1 MIRYLPLRQ
10 MSAVVEV
17 ANLTKRYGN
26 LVAVDGISFCVA
38 EGEVFGVLGP
48 NGAGKTTTVEI
59 IEGLRRPDGGDVRV
73 CGIDALREPE
83 RIKELI
89 GVQLQTTSLYDQIR
103 VKEAL
108 DLFAGYYRKTTPTAT
123 LLEEV
128 SLEDKRDSYVS
139 QLSGGQKQRLALALA
154 LVNDPAVLFLDEP
167 TTGLDPQA
175 RRSVWGTIVSLRQQ
189 GKTIILTTHYMEEA
203 EELCRR
209 VAIMDKGRI
218 IALDTPGALIADAGL
233 DSRIE
238 IDRPPEA
245 LRSLLKQARLPVT
258 ITEDGEK
265 MLFHTRQVSQ
275 ALKEIT
281 RIAGEHDID
290 LESISVQKATLEDVF
305 LTMTGRQLRE

>member
-1 MIRYLPLRQ
+1 
-10 MSAVVEV
+10 MSVVVEV
-17 ANLTKRYGN
+17 RNLTKRYGN
-26 LVAVDGISFCVA
+26 LVAVDGANFSVA
-38 EGEVFGVLGP
+38 EGEVLGVLGP

-59 IEGLRRPDGGDVRV
+59 IEGLRTPDSGEVSV
-73 CGIDALREPE
+73 CGIDALREPQ

-89 GVQLQTTSLYDQIR
+89 GVQLQATSLYDQIR
-103 VKEAL
+103 VKEVI

-123 LLEEV
+123 LLQEV
-128 SLEDKRDSYVS
+128 SLDDKRDSYVS

-175 RRSVWGTIVSLRQQ
+175 RRSVWGTIAGLRQQ

-203 EELCRR
+203 EKLCRR

-218 IALDTPGALIADAGL
+218 IALDTPNALIAGAGL

-238 IDRPPEA
+238 IDHPPDA
-245 LRSLLKQARLPVT
+245 LRSLLRQAPLPATV
-258 ITEDGEK
+258 TEDGDN

-275 ALKEIT
+275 TLKEIT
-281 RIAGEHDID
+281 RIADEHDID